1 MTFKYNNSFQLVLIN
16 SSIQYMLLCTK
27 NCWYL
32 LLSDFK
38 TQLVKDQ

>member
-16 SSIQYMLLCTK
+16 SSIQHTPLCTE

-38 TQLVKDQ
+38 AQLVID